1 PQDRYTNFVNNVQQN
16 IVINIIEKQNPSELE
31 SSFKTF
37 ISFIENIVENISV
50 GNQTNLLYNWEEKV
64 KLSLDITQG
73 VKSLRKQGSLHLNLR
88 SANILQY
95 DETK

>member
-50 GNQTNLLYNWEEKV
+50 GNNAAKRKSHISEK
-64 KLSLDITQG
+64 S
-73 VKSLRKQGSLHLNLR
+73 
-88 SANILQY
+88 
-95 DETK
+95 

>member
-16 IVINIIEKQNPSELE
+16 IVINIIKKQNPSELE

-50 GNQTNLLYNWEEKV
+50 GNNFAKR
-64 KLSLDITQG
+64 
-73 VKSLRKQGSLHLNLR
+73 KSLIKEKGNADQASLSKDKLTQV
-88 SANILQY
+88 SWIL
-95 DETK
+95 